1 MKRKILATIMFVVLL
16 AGGVLLVC
24 NIASSKEKD
33 SPKEAPK
40 KPQEV
45 RVVSVTK
52 SAISQTLELTG
63 SVEPYRI
70 AQLASPAEGPVL
82 NLRVR
87 EGDLVKAGDTLLSIG
102 RKKGVDALIFSF
114 REDLKKEED
123 NLKRTQQLV
132 QNDALPGEQLDQA
145 KASYERAR
153 AQLTKAEETAQDY
166 FVAAPWVGVVS
177 RLKVKEG
184 DFVVPRAPLVEIYDP
199 VSLVIRVAIP
209 EKYAAGIRKG
219 SSVTARLD
227 AYPGAIFAARIVRLY
242 PYLDERVRTRTIEVG
257 VTDPVDLLPGM
268 FARLILKL
276 KQVDDAIVVPL
287 AALITTPEGGKVV
300 FVVKDGKAIRRKVKT
315 GIEESD
321 RIQVLEGINPGDKV
335 IVSGHKD
342 LKDGMDVRV
351 IEPAKQEEK
360 SNPVGSRP
368 TGQDGKKKGARGE
381 K

>member
-1 MKRKILATIMFVVLL
+1 MKRKIFTVITFVVLL
-16 AGGVLLVC
+16 AGGVSFVC
-24 NIASSKEKD
+24 NIASSQEKG
-33 SPKEAPK
+33 SPKGTLKP
-40 KPQEV
+40 PQEV
-45 RVVSVTK
+45 RVISAAK

-87 EGDLVKAGDTLLSIG
+87 EGDLVKTGDTLLSIG
-102 RKKGVDALIFSF
+102 RKKGVDALILSL

-153 AQLTKAEETAQDY
+153 AQLTKAEEMAQDY

-199 VSLVIRVAIP
+199 VSLVIRVAVP
-209 EKYAAGIRKG
+209 EKYAAGMRKG
-219 SSVTARLD
+219 LSVTARLD
-227 AYPGAIFAARIVRLY
+227 AYPGATFAARIVRLY

-300 FVVKDGKAIRRKVKT
+300 FVVHDSKAIQRKVKT
-315 GIEESD
+315 GIEASD

-335 IVSGHKD
+335 IVSGHKE
-342 LKDGMDVRV
+342 LKDGMDVRMS
-351 IEPAKQEEK
+351 ESAKQEGK
-360 SNPVGSRP
+360 SNPVGSSP
-368 TGQDGKKKGARGE
+368 TGQDEKKKQAGGE

>member
-153 AQLTKAEETAQDY
+153 AQLTKAEETAQKQKWY
-166 FVAAPWVGVVS
+166 QPKRMRVCSS
-177 RLKVKEG
+177 R
-184 DFVVPRAPLVEIYDP
+184 
-199 VSLVIRVAIP
+199 S
-209 EKYAAGIRKG
+209 
-219 SSVTARLD
+219 
-227 AYPGAIFAARIVRLY
+227 
-242 PYLDERVRTRTIEVG
+242 
-257 VTDPVDLLPGM
+257 
-268 FARLILKL
+268 
-276 KQVDDAIVVPL
+276 
-287 AALITTPEGGKVV
+287 
-300 FVVKDGKAIRRKVKT
+300 
-315 GIEESD
+315 
-321 RIQVLEGINPGDKV
+321 
-335 IVSGHKD
+335 
-342 LKDGMDVRV
+342 
-351 IEPAKQEEK
+351 
-360 SNPVGSRP
+360 
-368 TGQDGKKKGARGE
+368 
-381 K
+381 